1 MGRAM
6 HRWTRGVCGVL
17 LLSSF
22 LACKKKSD
30 EPAPAASVSP
40 AAELAAA
47 AAASAAAAQAAAAAS
62 VAAAQAAAASAGAL
76 AVVDAGPSAPVLGEV
91 KRFADKEKAATG
103 STKIS
108 IDASKIYDEPDATK
122 PSVTSLS
129 KDLVVT
135 RLATLG
141 SEWTLV
147 EFPSGVGKVSPGWIE
162 SKSLV
167 GGGGVTSTVASAK
180 PATSATPAATA
191 SAKPA
196 TKAVASAAPAATAA
210 ATASVAVKPKIKPG
224 AILRAPAH

>member
-6 HRWTRGVCGVL
+6 HHLTRTVCGVL

-40 AAELAAA
+40 AAEQAAA
-47 AAASAAAAQAAAAAS
+47 AAASAVAAQAVAAAALAAAQAAAAA
-62 VAAAQAAAASAGAL
+62 AGAP
-76 AVVDAGPSAPVLGEV
+76 AVVDAGPAAPVLGEV
-91 KRFADKEKAATG
+91 KRFADKEKVAIG

-108 IDASKIYDEPDATK
+108 IDASKIYDEPDTTK
-122 PSVTSLS
+122 PSVTTLS
-129 KDLVVT
+129 KGLVVT

-141 SEWTLV
+141 TDWTLV

-167 GGGGVTSTVASAK
+167 GGGGVTSAVATAK

-196 TKAVASAAPAATAA
+196 TTAVATAVPAATAA
-210 ATASVAVKPKIKPG
+210 ASATVKAKVKPGGILHAPG
-224 AILRAPAH
+224 R